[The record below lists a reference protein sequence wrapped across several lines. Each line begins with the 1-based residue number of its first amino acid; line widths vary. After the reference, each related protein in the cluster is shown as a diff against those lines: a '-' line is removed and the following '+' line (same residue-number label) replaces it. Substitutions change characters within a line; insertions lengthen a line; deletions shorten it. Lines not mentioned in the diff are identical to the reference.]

1 MDVLNLEQVNFIR
14 KQVYLLKEIQWS
26 VKKGQHW
33 ALLGLNGAGKSLLL
47 QIITGNLW
55 ASSGQVQVFGETFGQ
70 TSIPEINKRIGWVS
84 LALQVRLKNEVAEKI
99 VLSGK
104 FASIGLYQTYEEADL
119 QVARELLA
127 TLDSSSLIGKKYP
140 QLSQGERQ
148 IVLIARALMAKP
160 ELLILD
166 EPCTGLDL
174 FAREELLKKIE
185 QLTRT
190 PNAPTIL
197 LVTHHT
203 EEILPF
209 ITHVALLR
217 DGEFVQQGERANVL
231 QPEILSD
238 FYKQTV
244 EVRPYGDQRYLVL
257 PAEKNE

>member
-14 KQVYLLKEIQWS
+14 KENYLLKEIQWS

-47 QIITGNLW
+47 QLITGNLW

-119 QVARELLA
+119 QVARDLLT

-148 IVLIARALMAKP
+148 IVLIARALMANP

-185 QLTRT
+185 QLTHT
-190 PNAPTIL
+190 PDAPTIF

-217 DGEFVQQGERANVL
+217 DGEFVQQGKRTQVL

-244 EVRPYGDQRYLVL
+244 EVRPYGEQRYLVL
-257 PAEKNE
+257 PAD

>member
-14 KQVYLLKEIQWS
+14 KENYLLKEIQWS

-47 QIITGNLW
+47 QLITGNLW
-55 ASSGQVQVFGETFGQ
+55 ASSGKVQVFGETFGQ

-119 QVARELLA
+119 QVARDLLT

-148 IVLIARALMAKP
+148 IVLIARALMANP

-185 QLTRT
+185 QLTHT
-190 PNAPTIL
+190 PDAPTIL

-217 DGEFVQQGERANVL
+217 DGEFVQQGKRTQVL

-244 EVRPYGDQRYLVL
+244 EVRPYGEQRYLVL
-257 PAEKNE
+257 PAD